1 MGKKEKS
8 CEGTGSEHPRR
19 VLKAIDTGQISKAV
33 QSADSTTA
41 RTFCLNTDKRHEN
54 PVEDSV
60 HIPSKGA
67 SMSLAALYFS
77 EYISPQ
83 SMY

>member
-1 MGKKEKS
+1 MGKKGKS
-8 CEGTGSEHPRR
+8 CEGTGSEHPRK
-19 VLKAIDTGQISKAV
+19 VLKAIDTGQISEAV
-33 QSADSTTA
+33 QSADSKTA

-54 PVEDSV
+54 PVESSV
-60 HIPSKGA
+60 HVPSKGA

-77 EYISPQ
+77 EDISPQ